1 MPSNGIHDR
10 APIVITG
17 DSVNRFW
24 EKVNKDGDC
33 WNWTAA
39 TRSTGYGCLKV
50 ARRLISAHRFSFV
63 LHFGDVPEG
72 KIVCHSCDNRLCVRP
87 EHLFAGT
94 PHANVVDM
102 DSKGRSNRPHGEKC
116 GASKLTEVKVEEFFF
131 LRSMGFSNR
140 KIAALAGVNPST
152 VNSVMSGK
160 TWKHVSNRLRAAA
173 IKV

>member
-17 DSVNRFW
+17 DAVNRFW
-24 EKVNKDGDC
+24 EKVNKDGEC

-72 KIVCHSCDNRLCVRP
+72 KIVCHTCDNRACVRP

-94 PHANVVDM
+94 PKQNVDDM
-102 DSKGRSNRPHGEKC
+102 DSKGRANRPCGENHGS
-116 GASKLTEVKVEEFFF
+116 SKLTDAKVRQFFAMR
-131 LRSMGFSNR
+131 LLGFSNR
-140 KIAALAGVNPST
+140 KIAALSGVGAST
-152 VNSVMSGK
+152 VNEIMAGR
-160 TWKHVSNRLRAAA
+160 TWKHVPR
-173 IKV
+173 